1 MMVIGEQVFPI
12 DLAITFI
19 EFFFLIGECILSWL
33 AIRKINKRQSAVYY
47 LRNTSTRI
55 ITNEN
60 KIKTSGEIEE
70 EVFYHFPHLRGMK
83 TSQAF
88 YQKPKFN

>member
-1 MMVIGEQVFPI
+1 MMVIGEQIFPI

-19 EFFFLIGECILSWL
+19 EFFFQISEFILAWL
-33 AIRKINKRQSAVYY
+33 AIRKINKKQAAVFY

-60 KIKTSGEIEE
+60 RIKSSSEIEE
-70 EVFYHFPHLRGMK
+70 ELFYHFPQYKGIKM
-83 TSQAF
+83 SQS
-88 YQKPKFN
+88 YQKLKLN